1 MMSWTYQIFSW
12 SSATLVTWFTPGK
25 SLGTNATVPLV
36 SSNIKHFH
44 KLLSGIWRT
53 APKPLSCFSAP
64 PGGCQPSII
73 KMLAWV
79 VLLGS
84 CTQKVKLLHSYYC
97 KVITQSP

>member
-25 SLGTNATVPLV
+25 SL
-36 SSNIKHFH
+36 
-44 KLLSGIWRT
+44 
-53 APKPLSCFSAP
+53 
-64 PGGCQPSII
+64 PSII
-73 KMLAWV
+73 KMPAWV

-84 CTQKVKLLHSYYC
+84 FTQKVKLLHSYYC